1 MTDHVYKIIEI
12 VGTSSEG
19 VAEAVQN
26 AITRAGKTMRHI
38 GWFETGQIRGSV
50 VDGKISEF
58 QVLVRIG
65 FRMDD

>member
-1 MTDHVYKIIEI
+1 MSDHAYKIIEI
-12 VGTSSEG
+12 VGTSKTG

-26 AITRAGKTMRHI
+26 AISRAAKTMRHI
-38 GWFETGQIRGSV
+38 GWFETSQIRGSV

-58 QVLVRIG
+58 QVQVRIG